1 MHPLTMTALRSK
13 PSVAQSQVEQL
24 SLRSAQQEAVG
35 QLPVE
40 QPKLNGPVVKRDAAT
55 RRKIKQETTPV
66 YQMEG
71 RGRMGGYASNP
82 FEEEGRQQIA
92 RQFMSAPLGGH
103 VRRAAEGQEIFGH
116 KVTRGE
122 ARVAEQALAGL
133 TATGVGGAAF
143 LAAIDELNGQ
153 TGGTMPM
160 Y

>member
-1 MHPLTMTALRSK
+1 MHPLIKTALRVQ
-13 PSVAQSQVEQL
+13 PPAAQSQVAQL
-24 SLRSAQQEAVG
+24 SMRSAQQEAIG

-40 QPKLNGPVVKRDAAT
+40 QVLPAGIKRDEAT
-55 RRKIKQETTPV
+55 RQKIKRESMPF

-71 RGRMGGYASNP
+71 RDKLAGYANNP
-82 FEEEGRQQIA
+82 FEEEGRLQIG
-92 RQFMSAPLGGH
+92 RQFLSAPLGGH

-143 LAAIDELNGQ
+143 LAAIDDLNGQ
-153 TGGTMPM
+153 TSGTMPM

>member
-1 MHPLTMTALRSK
+1 MHPLTMMALRSQ
-13 PSVAQSQVEQL
+13 PPAPQSQVAQL
-24 SLRSAQQEAVG
+24 SMRSAQQEAIG

-40 QPKLNGPVVKRDAAT
+40 QPKGPVIQRDAAT
-55 RRKIKQETTPV
+55 RQKIKQETTPV

-71 RGRMGGYASNP
+71 RDKLAGYANNP
-82 FEEEGRQQIA
+82 LDEEGRLQIS

-116 KVTRGE
+116 KITRGE
-122 ARVAEQALAGL
+122 ARVTEQALAGL

-143 LAAIDELNGQ
+143 LAAIDGLNGQ
-153 TGGTMPM
+153 TSGTMPM